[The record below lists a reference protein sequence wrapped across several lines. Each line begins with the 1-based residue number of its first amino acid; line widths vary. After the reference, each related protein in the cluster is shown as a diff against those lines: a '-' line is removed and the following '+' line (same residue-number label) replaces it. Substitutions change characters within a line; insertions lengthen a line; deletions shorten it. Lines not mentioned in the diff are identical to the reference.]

1 MKRAEKITDLERENL
16 KAIKKHHLKYRE
28 RERAMGVLLSYKGY
42 SPKEI
47 GDIFD
52 ISERV
57 VYTWIDNFNA
67 NGVIGLLTQKGQGR
81 KSILTKEDEVR
92 VKELVE
98 KYPFQLSTV
107 CSELLNDGI
116 EVSKKTL
123 KAFLKS
129 LDIPIKEQELQ
140 LENKM
145 KK

>member
-1 MKRAEKITDLERENL
+1 MKRVEQITELEEENL
-16 KAIKKHHLKYRE
+16 KAIKKHHSKYRE
-28 RERAMGVLLSYKGY
+28 RERAMGILLSYKGY

-47 GDIFD
+47 GDIFEV
-52 ISERV
+52 SERV
-57 VYTWIDNFNA
+57 VYTWIDNFNK
-67 NGVIGLLTQKGQGR
+67 NGIIGLLTQKGQGR

>member
-1 MKRAEKITDLERENL
+1 MKRVEHITDAEEDNL

-28 RERAMGVLLSYKGY
+28 RERAMGIMLSYKGY

-57 VYTWIDNFNA
+57 VYKWIDNFNK

-107 CSELLNDGI
+107 CSELLNEGI

-123 KAFLKS
+123 KSFLKS

-140 LENKM
+140 LENKIQR
-145 KK
+145 

>member
-1 MKRAEKITDLERENL
+1 MKSVEQITELEEENL

-47 GDIFD
+47 GDIFE

-57 VYTWIDNFNA
+57 VYTWIDNFNK

>member
-1 MKRAEKITDLERENL
+1 MTMKRVEHITEQEEENL

-52 ISERV
+52 ISQRV
-57 VYTWIDNFNA
+57 VYKWIDNFNE
-67 NGVIGLLTQKGQGR
+67 NGIIGLLTQKGQGR

-123 KAFLKS
+123 KSFLKS

-145 KK
+145 

>member
-1 MKRAEKITDLERENL
+1 MKKVEQITDLERENL
-16 KAIKKHHLKYRE
+16 KEIKKHHLKYRE
-28 RERAMGVLLSYKGY
+28 RERAMGIMLSYKGY

-57 VYTWIDNFNA
+57 VYTWIDNFNE
-67 NGVIGLLTQKGQGR
+67 NGIIGLLTQKGQGR
-81 KSILTKEDEVR
+81 KSILRKEDEVR

-107 CSELLNDGI
+107 CNELLKDGI

-129 LDIPIKEQELQ
+129 LDIPIKEQEVQ
-140 LENKM
+140 FKNKM
-145 KK
+145 

>member
-1 MKRAEKITDLERENL
+1 MTMKRVEHITEQEEENL

-52 ISERV
+52 ISQRV
-57 VYTWIDNFNA
+57 VYKWIDNFNE
-67 NGVIGLLTQKGQGR
+67 NGIIGLLTQKGQGR

-123 KAFLKS
+123 KSFLYPQGVATKVWIF
-129 LDIPIKEQELQ
+129 L
-140 LENKM
+140 
-145 KK
+145 

>member
-1 MKRAEKITDLERENL
+1 M
-16 KAIKKHHLKYRE
+16 
-28 RERAMGVLLSYKGY
+28 
-42 SPKEI
+42 
-47 GDIFD
+47 
-52 ISERV
+52 
-57 VYTWIDNFNA
+57 
-67 NGVIGLLTQKGQGR
+67 IGLLTQKGQGR

-129 LDIPIKEQELQ
+129 LNIPIKEQELQ

>member
-1 MKRAEKITDLERENL
+1 MKIVKQITEQEEENL

-28 RERAMGVLLSYKGY
+28 RERAMGILLSYKGY

-47 GDIFD
+47 GDIFE

-57 VYTWIDNFNA
+57 VYTWIDNFNK

-107 CSELLNDGI
+107 CSELLKDGI

-123 KAFLKS
+123 KVFLKG
-129 LDIPIKEQELQ
+129 LDIPIKGQELQ
-140 LENKM
+140 LENKRQ
-145 KK
+145 K

>member
-1 MKRAEKITDLERENL
+1 MKIVKQITEQEEENL

-47 GDIFD
+47 GDIFE

-57 VYTWIDNFNA
+57 VYTWIDNFNK
-67 NGVIGLLTQKGQGR
+67 NGIIGLLTEKGQGR
-81 KSILTKEDEVR
+81 KSILRKEDEVR

-107 CSELLNDGI
+107 CSELLKDGI
-116 EVSKKTL
+116 KVSKKTL

-129 LDIPIKEQELQ
+129 LDIPIKEQDLQ

-145 KK
+145 QR

>member
-1 MKRAEKITDLERENL
+1 MKRVEKITDLERENL

>member
-1 MKRAEKITDLERENL
+1 
-16 KAIKKHHLKYRE
+16 
-28 RERAMGVLLSYKGY
+28 MGIILSYKGY

-57 VYTWIDNFNA
+57 VYTWIDNFNE
-67 NGVIGLLTQKGQGR
+67 NGIIGLLTKKGQGR
-81 KSILTKEDEVR
+81 QSILRREDEDR
-92 VKELVE
+92 VKELVA

-140 LENKM
+140 SENKM
-145 KK
+145 

>member
-1 MKRAEKITDLERENL
+1 MKIVEHISELEEENL
-16 KAIKKHHLKYRE
+16 KEIKKHHTKYRE
-28 RERAMGVLLSYKGY
+28 RERAMGIILSHKGY

-47 GDIFD
+47 GAIFEV
-52 ISERV
+52 SERV
-57 VYTWIDNFNA
+57 VYTWIDNFNEK
-67 NGVIGLLTQKGQGR
+67 GIIGLLTQKGQGR

-123 KAFLKS
+123 KSFLKS

-140 LENKM
+140 SENKM
-145 KK
+145 QQ

>member
-1 MKRAEKITDLERENL
+1 MKRVEKITDLERENL

-81 KSILTKEDEVR
+81 KSIFTKEDEVR